1 MLVDFC
7 LPVKDEEIILE
18 ANAIKIYNHLNSQ
31 EVEYDWRIVILVN
44 GSTDKSYEIG
54 KELEK
59 IYQDKF
65 KATNIERGGKSLA
78 LKEYFRESDADILAF
93 MDIDLAVSLDSI
105 TGLITPI
112 IHGQADLVIGS
123 RLLPDSKIDRSNL
136 REFGSKNYNRLSR
149 IIFKNDIRD
158 LQCGF
163 KAFKKELYLKIE
175 NLLQDDK
182 WFFDTELVIFAD
194 YFGYRI
200 KEIPVDWKE
209 SRYFERE
216 SKVRKIEAY
225 HFVKKLLNFKKYVK
239 SLKK

>member
-7 LPVKDEEIILE
+7 LPVKDEELILE
-18 ANAIKIYNHLNSQ
+18 ANALKIYEHLNSQ
-31 EVEYDWRIVILVN
+31 DTNYDWRIVIIVN
-44 GSTDKSYEIG
+44 GSKDSSYQIAQ
-54 KELEK
+54 ELEK
-59 IYQDKF
+59 KFPNFF
-65 KATNIERGGKSLA
+65 KAKNIERGGKSLA
-78 LKEYFRESDADILAF
+78 LKEYFKESCADILSF
-93 MDIDLAVSLDSI
+93 MDIDLAVSLNSVID
-105 TGLITPI
+105 LIDPI
-112 IHGQADLVIGS
+112 LKNQADLVIGS
-123 RLLPDSKIDRSNL
+123 RLLPDSRIDRSNL

-149 IIFKNDIRD
+149 ILFKNNIRD

-163 KAFKKELYLKIE
+163 KAFKKEVYSKIE

-182 WFFDTELVIFAD
+182 WFFDTELVILAD
-194 YFGYRI
+194 YFGYKI

-225 HFVKKLLNFKKYVK
+225 HFVKKLLNFKKYVE